1 MLVDYVKS
9 VTGRI
14 LTMNNA
20 QPAPVGAER
29 PKAIFDQVLFQ
40 HVISDKWNVEDA
52 EKVFTFKMLVLNSKL
67 TFGVPDLKD
76 SEGQWRRRNREIQ
89 PEQSAGSRPGYP
101 HNIHYLGFSRV
112 PHYPREAVIGREA

>member
-29 PKAIFDQVLFQ
+29 AKAIFDQVLFQ

-52 EKVFTFKMLVLNSKL
+52 EKVFAFKMLVLYSRL
-67 TFGVPDLKD
+67 TFGVPDLKNP
-76 SEGQWRRRNREIQ
+76 EG
-89 PEQSAGSRPGYP
+89 
-101 HNIHYLGFSRV
+101 
-112 PHYPREAVIGREA
+112 

>member
-1 MLVDYVKS
+1 MLIDYVKS

-40 HVISDKWNVEDA
+40 HVISDKWNIEDA
-52 EKVFTFKMLVLNSKL
+52 EKVFAFNLLVLYLKL
-67 TFGVPDLKD
+67 TFGVPDLKNL
-76 SEGQWRRRNREIQ
+76 EGKWRRRNR
-89 PEQSAGSRPGYP
+89 
-101 HNIHYLGFSRV
+101 
-112 PHYPREAVIGREA
+112 